1 MQFEW
6 DLRKEV
12 SNRRKHGV
20 GFREA
25 ATVFG
30 DPLATTFPDPD
41 HSADEERFLT
51 VGESASGRVLVW
63 PTPRAARIFESSVH
77 GRSRA
82 ARGNSMKKTVRRRNR
97 DEMRSEYD
105 FASMTG
111 GVRGKHYRDYRNGT
125 NVVLLQPDVAEAFPT
140 EDAVNEAL
148 RGILTTTR
156 AVRRNGGLPDHAV
169 GATPSASKP
178 SRRK

>member
-12 SNRRKHGV
+12 SNRRKHGL

-25 ATVFG
+25 ATIFG

-41 HSADEERFLT
+41 HSAFEERFLT
-51 VGESASGRVLVW
+51 FGESASGRVRVV
-63 PTPRAARIFESSVH
+63 PSARVEKTFESSVRV
-77 GRSRA
+77 GSRA
-82 ARGNSMKKTVRRRNR
+82 ARGNSMKKPVRQRKH
-97 DEMRSEYD
+97 EELRSEYD
-105 FASMTG
+105 FASMKE

-156 AVRRNGGLPDHAV
+156 AVRRTGGLPDRAV
-169 GATPSASKP
+169 GATPNASKP
-178 SRRK
+178 YRRK